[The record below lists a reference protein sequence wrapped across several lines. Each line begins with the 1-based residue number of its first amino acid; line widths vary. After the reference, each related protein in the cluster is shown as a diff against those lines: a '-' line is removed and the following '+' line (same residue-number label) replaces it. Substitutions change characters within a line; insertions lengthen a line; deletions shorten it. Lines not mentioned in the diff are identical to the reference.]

1 MLYVCFGSKAY
12 LFWPFWPNMLQSQ
25 RKKRSQRSL
34 FSLASP
40 TYFMDNRDTQYI
52 LLVFCQRNFSKIWHF
67 RCEFDVEKENLFW
80 QQNILFVIFLFI
92 CMMYLLLSI
101 KSRLLT
107 IFYKYIHF
115 TYITGIAVNIVC
127 HFIFNFW
134 LKITV

>member
-1 MLYVCFGSKAY
+1 MCTVNTERFIYYVICVFWIEGISVLAILAELSK
-12 LFWPFWPNMLQSQ
+12 SQ
-25 RKKRSQRSL
+25 RKKRSLRNL

-40 TYFMDNRDTQYI
+40 THFIPYVGGGMDNRDTQYI
-52 LLVFCQRNFSKIWHF
+52 PLVCCQRNFSKIWHF

-107 IFYKYIHF
+107 IFIS
-115 TYITGIAVNIVC
+115 I
-127 HFIFNFW
+127 FI
-134 LKITV
+134 LHI